1 MTIFVY
7 LCFMDS
13 SKIDKQLMA
22 FEGLQDKNW
31 QRLVFNLK
39 KHLDHWAHINI
50 KPHWGQMK
58 ISYMPV
64 ICNISVDG
72 STTSELARMTM
83 ISKQNMSRTIR
94 ELEANGMIVS
104 RINSNDKR
112 SETLELTDSGKQLV
126 LKANTD
132 VFRMS
137 TIYKKLIGTKDLE
150 IAVNVLNKIIDYHE
164 RLAAD
169 NGQVLAD

>member
-1 MTIFVY
+1 
-7 LCFMDS
+7 MDS
-13 SKIDKQLMA
+13 AITDKQLKA

-31 QRLVFNLK
+31 QRLIFNLR
-39 KHLDHWAHINI
+39 KHLDFWAHRNI

-72 STTSELARMTM
+72 STTSELARLTM

-94 ELEANGMIVS
+94 ELAEKGMIVS
-104 RINSNDKR
+104 KVNSYDKR
-112 SETLELTDSGKQLV
+112 SEKLELTESGKQLV
-126 LKANTD
+126 LDANTD

-137 TIYKKLIGTKDLE
+137 TIYKKLVGAKDLE
-150 IAVNVLNKIIDYHE
+150 IAVNVLNRIIDYHE
-164 RLAAD
+164 SLETGTEELLED
-169 NGQVLAD
+169 